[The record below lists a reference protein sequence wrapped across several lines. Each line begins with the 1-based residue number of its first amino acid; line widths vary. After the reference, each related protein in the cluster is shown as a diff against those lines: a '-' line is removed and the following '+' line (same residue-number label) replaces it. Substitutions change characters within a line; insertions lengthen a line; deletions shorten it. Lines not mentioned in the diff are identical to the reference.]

1 MGNRCTTARVYPAHC
16 AMLCAAARLRIVQ
29 HGVWLLAESPC
40 PSIITETIRRG
51 QCFIECDVQCICVTT
66 PRHCVSGGLSCI
78 ALHELDVEWDFV
90 CVRRHHDTV
99 AAEHDPSRCVD
110 GSLSAIQRQCVKT
123 RCQCVTGIGDGVAVV
138 EAVSVC
144 DDIMTLSQLR
154 AVMCG
159 SRMSSMSSGT
169 LCVRVTTPRHRHHL
183 VPHGS

>member
-1 MGNRCTTARVYPAHC
+1 
-16 AMLCAAARLRIVQ
+16 MLCAAARLRIVQ

-40 PSIITETIRRG
+40 PSIITGTIRRG
-51 QCFIECDVQCICVTT
+51 QCFIECDVQCFCVTT

-99 AAEHDPSRCVD
+99 AAEHDPSRCV
-110 GSLSAIQRQCVKT
+110 GGPLSLRQRQCVTT
-123 RCQCVTGIGDGVAVV
+123 RRPRAIGDGDGVGVV

-144 DDIMTLSQLR
+144 GDTTTLSQLR

-159 SRMSSMSSGT
+159 SRMTSVWSGT
-169 LCVRVTTPRHRHHL
+169 LCACDDTTTLLSSRAAWELSMTRVDVWTVRCP
-183 VPHGS
+183 